1 MPDANRQQDF
11 LLLSRFN
18 ARDTEAFVSVYKLFF
33 TELHLYASRLYNCT
47 TVSPEDAVQ
56 DVFCSLLENKGTHF
70 ESLLKLKAFLYTS
83 IKNRYKSYLEHRKV
97 QGKYKTYTETAQTF
111 ASEITENE
119 VYAFLQKC
127 LVMLPEN
134 CAQVMNLY
142 LSGYEM
148 EEIAGQLNLS
158 LKTVYNTKS
167 MAIRLLKEKFGK
179 TNFINLL
186 FCFLCKVNATSP
198 TR

>member
-1 MPDANRQQDF
+1 MRKKINKAIA
-11 LLLSRFN
+11 LLTVLGLLTASG
-18 ARDTEAFVSVYKLFF
+18 TVVYGN
-33 TELHLYASRLYNCT
+33 E
-47 TVSPEDAVQ
+47 
-56 DVFCSLLENKGTHF
+56 ENIADQEEQLTKEK
-70 ESLLKLKAFLYTS
+70 ESIYIDNTGCYEGMETS
-83 IKNRYKSYLEHRKV
+83 YSEGYV
-97 QGKYKTYTETAQTF
+97 P
-111 ASEITENE
+111 EITENE

-158 LKTVYNTKS
+158 LQTVYNTKS

>member
-1 MPDANRQQDF
+1 MRKKINKAIA
-11 LLLSRFN
+11 LLAVLGILAGSGN
-18 ARDTEAFVSVYKLFF
+18 VVYGN
-33 TELHLYASRLYNCT
+33 E
-47 TVSPEDAVQ
+47 
-56 DVFCSLLENKGTHF
+56 ENIADQEEQLTKEK
-70 ESLLKLKAFLYTS
+70 ESIYIDNTGCYEGMETS
-83 IKNRYKSYLEHRKV
+83 YSEGYV
-97 QGKYKTYTETAQTF
+97 P
-111 ASEITENE
+111 EITENE

-158 LKTVYNTKS
+158 LQTVYNTKS

>member
-1 MPDANRQQDF
+1 MRKKINKAIA
-11 LLLSRFN
+11 LLAVLGILAGSGN
-18 ARDTEAFVSVYKLFF
+18 VVYGN
-33 TELHLYASRLYNCT
+33 E
-47 TVSPEDAVQ
+47 
-56 DVFCSLLENKGTHF
+56 ENIADQEEQLTKEK
-70 ESLLKLKAFLYTS
+70 ESIYIDNTGCYEGMETS
-83 IKNRYKSYLEHRKV
+83 YSEGYV
-97 QGKYKTYTETAQTF
+97 P
-111 ASEITENE
+111 EITENE

-158 LKTVYNTKS
+158 LQTVYNTKS

-179 TNFINLL
+179 TNFILSL
-186 FCFLCKVNATSP
+186 IHI
-198 TR
+198 

>member
-1 MPDANRQQDF
+1 MPLKSQK
-11 LLLSRFN
+11 
-18 ARDTEAFVSVYKLFF
+18 TK
-33 TELHLYASRLYNCT
+33 C
-47 TVSPEDAVQ
+47 
-56 DVFCSLLENKGTHF
+56 THF
-70 ESLLKLKAFLYTS
+70 A
-83 IKNRYKSYLEHRKV
+83 
-97 QGKYKTYTETAQTF
+97 
-111 ASEITENE
+111 
-119 VYAFLQKC
+119 KC

-158 LKTVYNTKS
+158 LQTVYNTKS

>member
-1 MPDANRQQDF
+1 MAYKVIILYQLYMPSYF
-11 LLLSRFN
+11 LG
-18 ARDTEAFVSVYKLFF
+18 TF
-33 TELHLYASRLYNCT
+33 TEY
-47 TVSPEDAVQ
+47 P
-56 DVFCSLLENKGTHF
+56 
-70 ESLLKLKAFLYTS
+70 
-83 IKNRYKSYLEHRKV
+83 YLEHQKV

-158 LKTVYNTKS
+158 LQTVYNTKS
-167 MAIRLLKEKFGK
+167 MAIRLLKKKFGK